1 MPILE
6 TEREE
11 DAKMQIEVKIDG
23 AYKEPKVVIWT
34 DAMTGEIEA
43 LIKRLSSEQP
53 SCLAGIR
60 EQKLRLLEPEDIW
73 RVYTAGQKV
82 LAQTPDGEYVLRL
95 RLYEAEERLP
105 RSEFLRISHG
115 EIINMRKVKNFDISL
130 AGTICVTLLDGTMAY
145 ASRRYVSKI
154 KRALG
159 I

>member
-1 MPILE
+1 
-6 TEREE
+6 
-11 DAKMQIEVKIDG
+11 MQIEVKIDG
-23 AYKEPKVVIWT
+23 TYKEPKVVIWT

-43 LIKRLSSEQP
+43 LIKRLSSEHL

-73 RVYTAGQKV
+73 RVYAAGQKV
-82 LAQTPDGEYVLRL
+82 LAQTTDGEYALRL
-95 RLYEAEERLP
+95 RLYEAEECLP

-130 AGTICVTLLDGTMAY
+130 AGTICVTLLDGTMVY